1 LGRAVSEE
9 IGHHRQAEEEEGKEI
24 EDDEDADEDEG
35 PPPPL
40 EYTCIV
46 VDDFADSLKD
56 KEVERVLAKLI
67 IKVRH
72 LCCSMI
78 FTLQSYLYMPKKLRK
93 QVTNVSIFRP
103 NNVQE
108 WDSVAREVLGLTS
121 VQKLKLHDYVF
132 DAQFN
137 HLDVDTRTGALFKN
151 FNPLNFAEKT
161 QK

>member
-40 EYTCIV
+40 EYSCSII
-46 VDDFADSLKD
+46 DNFADALKD
-56 KEVERVLAKLI
+56 EEIERVLAKMI

-72 LCCSMI
+72 LCCSVI

-93 QVTNVSIFRP
+93 QVTNISIFRP

-108 WDSVAREVLGLTS
+108 WDSVGREVLSLSPT
-121 VQKLKLHDYVF
+121 QKLTLHD
-132 DAQFN
+132 
-137 HLDVDTRTGALFKN
+137 LCI
-151 FNPLNFAEKT
+151 
-161 QK
+161 